1 MRVTATTEAAA
12 STAADTIVVGLVE
25 GEGVPHDV
33 ESGVLQALVDA
44 GEAKTKP
51 CHLAVVHAVG
61 KRWILVGLGPRAK
74 LNAEGL
80 RIAAAAAH
88 GRARDLGAEV
98 VCWELPHKA
107 REHQPARAVVE
118 GTLLAAYRFTAFKSG
133 LSATPLRGQTPKRN
147 GEDDTIAQLIVSDH
161 VDQTAEVA
169 RAAVVAEAV
178 NAARDLQNTPANHM
192 TPTALGARAKAIAAG
207 QAALSCEVVGRDRLV
222 ERSMGAFAAVAAGSE
237 EEPALITLRYEPEDA
252 AGPVLGL
259 VGKGVTFDSGGIS
272 IKPAGSMADMK
283 YDMTG
288 GAAVIE
294 ALGAIAALRLPVRV
308 VGVVGATENLLSGGA
323 MKPSDVVTAASGLTV
338 QIDNTD
344 AEGRLVLADCLH
356 HAIGQGAERLVDVAT
371 LTGAIMSTLGKVY
384 SGFWADDEDWAAEVA
399 SAADD
404 AGELIWRMP
413 LHERY
418 AELIKGTTADVANQ
432 SPLRTGAACTA
443 AEFLHRFTGG
453 VPWAHLD
460 ICGTAWDSGRAYA
473 PKGGTGVMVRT
484 LVALAERVS
493 AEAQPA
499 SAEAHLAGADGDAAA
514 T

>member
-25 GEGVPHDV
+25 DEGVPHDI
-33 ESGVLQALVDA
+33 EDGALQALVEA

-51 CHLAVVHAVG
+51 CHLAVVHAAG
-61 KRWILVGLGPRAK
+61 KRWILVGLGARDK
-74 LNAEGL
+74 LSAEGL
-80 RIAAAAAH
+80 RLAAGAAH
-88 GRARDLGAEV
+88 GRARDLGAATI
-98 VCWELPHKA
+98 CWELPHKA

-118 GTLLAAYRFTAFKSG
+118 GTLMAAYRFTAFKSG
-133 LSATPLRGQTPKRN
+133 DDN
-147 GEDDTIAQLIVSDH
+147 GSSVIAELIVSDH
-161 VDQTAEVA
+161 VDQAAEVA
-169 RAAVVAEAV
+169 RAVVVAEAV

-192 TPTALGARAKAIAAG
+192 TPTALGARAQAIAAQHG
-207 QAALSCEVVGRDRLV
+207 ALSCEVVGREEIV
-222 ERSMGAFAAVAAGSE
+222 ARSMGAFAAVAAGSE
-237 EEPALITLRYEPEDA
+237 EEPALITLRYEPEEA
-252 AGPVLGL
+252 VGPILGL

-308 VGVVGATENLLSGGA
+308 VGVVGATENLLSGSA

-384 SGFWADDEDWAAEVA
+384 SGFWADDEDWAAEVTG
-399 SAADD
+399 AADE

-418 AELIKGTTADVANQ
+418 AELVKGATADVANQ

-484 LVALAERVS
+484 LVALAERTS
-493 AEAQPA
+493 AEHDAP
-499 SAEAHLAGADGDAAA
+499 SAR
-514 T
+514 

>member
-33 ESGVLQALVDA
+33 EDGALQALVDA
-44 GEAKTKP
+44 GEATAKP
-51 CHLAVVHAVG
+51 CHLAVVHAVD
-61 KRWILVGLGPRAK
+61 KRWILVGLGARDK
-74 LNAEGL
+74 LGAEGL
-80 RIAAAAAH
+80 RLAAAAAH
-88 GRARDLGAEV
+88 GRARDLGATTI
-98 VCWELPHKA
+98 CWELPHKA

-133 LSATPLRGQTPKRN
+133 DDN
-147 GEDDTIAQLIVSDH
+147 GSSGIAELMVSDH
-161 VDQTAEVA
+161 VDQAAEVA
-169 RAAVVAEAV
+169 RAVVVAEAV

-192 TPTALGARAKAIAAG
+192 TPAALGARAKAIAAEHD
-207 QAALSCEVVGRDRLV
+207 ALTCEVVGRDGLV
-222 ERSMGAFAAVAAGSE
+222 ERSMGAFVAVAAGSE
-237 EEPALITLRYEPEDA
+237 EEPALITLRYEPQNA
-252 AGPVLGL
+252 VGPVLGL

-294 ALGAIAALRLPVRV
+294 ALGAIATLRLPVRV
-308 VGVVGATENLLSGGA
+308 VGVVGATENLLSGSA

-384 SGFWADDEDWAAEVA
+384 SGFWADDEDWAMEVA
-399 SAADD
+399 AAAGD

-418 AELIKGTTADVANQ
+418 AELVKGATADVANQ

-484 LVALAERVS
+484 LVALAER
-493 AEAQPA
+493 A
-499 SAEAHLAGADGDAAA
+499 SADAAQR
-514 T
+514 

>member
-12 STAADTIVVGLVE
+12 STAADTVVVGLVE

-33 ESGVLQALVDA
+33 EGGVLQALVDA

-51 CHLAVVHAVG
+51 CHLAVAHAGG
-61 KRWILVGLGPRAK
+61 KRWILVGLGARGK
-74 LNAEGL
+74 LSAEGL
-80 RIAAAAAH
+80 RLAAAAAH
-88 GRARDLGAEV
+88 GRARDLDAQI

-107 REHQPARAVVE
+107 REHRPAR
-118 GTLLAAYRFTAFKSG
+118 
-133 LSATPLRGQTPKRN
+133 
-147 GEDDTIAQLIVSDH
+147 
-161 VDQTAEVA
+161 
-169 RAAVVAEAV
+169 AVVAEAV

-192 TPTALGARAKAIAAG
+192 TPTALGARAQAIAAEHG
-207 QAALSCEVVGRDRLV
+207 ALSCEVVGREEIV
-222 ERSMGAFAAVAAGSE
+222 ARSMGAFAAVAAGSD
-237 EEPALITLRYEPEDA
+237 EEPALITLRYEPEGA
-252 AGPVLGL
+252 TGPVLGL

-308 VGVVGATENLLSGGA
+308 VGVVGATENLLSGSA
-323 MKPSDVVTAASGLTV
+323 MKPSDVVTSASGLTV

-356 HAIGQGAERLVDVAT
+356 HAIAQGAERLVDVAT
-371 LTGAIMSTLGKVY
+371 LTGAIMSTLGRVY
-384 SGFWADDEDWAAEVA
+384 SGFWADDEEWAADVA
-399 SAADD
+399 GAAED

-418 AELIKGTTADVANQ
+418 AELVKGATADVANQ

-484 LVALAERVS
+484 LVALAEHLG
-493 AEAQPA
+493 AEGRGAGTEAPRSDAESSQTGSNEDAPA
-499 SAEAHLAGADGDAAA
+499 A
-514 T
+514 

>member
-12 STAADTIVVGLVE
+12 STAADTVVVGLVE

-33 ESGVLQALVDA
+33 EEGALQALVDA
-44 GEAKTKP
+44 GEAQASP
-51 CHLAVVHAVG
+51 GALAVAHAAG
-61 KRWILVGLGPRAK
+61 KRWILVGLGARER
-74 LNAEGL
+74 LSAEGL
-80 RIAAAAAH
+80 RLAAAAAH
-88 GRARDLGAEV
+88 GRARELGASI
-98 VCWELPHKA
+98 VCFELPHKA

-118 GTLLAAYRFTAFKSG
+118 GTLMAAYRFTAFKTSAPDGASG
-133 LSATPLRGQTPKRN
+133 IEA
-147 GEDDTIAQLIVSDH
+147 LIVSDH
-161 VDQTAEVA
+161 VDQAGEVA
-169 RAAVVAEAV
+169 RAVVVTEAV
-178 NAARDLQNTPANHM
+178 NAARDLQNTPANHL
-192 TPTALGARAKAIAAG
+192 TPTALGARAHVVAA
-207 QAALSCEVVGRDRLV
+207 AHDTLSCEVAGRDAIV
-222 ERSMGAFAAVAAGSE
+222 ERGMGAFAAVAAGSE
-237 EEPALITLRYEPEDA
+237 EEPALITLRYEPEGA
-252 AGPVLGL
+252 TGPVLGL

-288 GAAVIE
+288 GAAVVE
-294 ALGAIAALRLPVRV
+294 ALGAIAALKLPVRV
-308 VGVVGATENLLSGGA
+308 IGVVGATENLLSGSA
-323 MKPSDVVTAASGLTV
+323 MKPSDVVVSAAGLTV

-356 HAIGQGAERLVDVAT
+356 PAIDQGAERLVDVAT

-384 SGFWADDEDWAAEVA
+384 SGFWADDEGWANEVA
-399 SAADD
+399 GAAGE

-418 AELIKGTTADVANQ
+418 AELVKGATADVANQ

-460 ICGTAWDSGRAYA
+460 ICGTAWDSGRAYG

-484 LVALAERVS
+484 LVALAERT
-493 AEAQPA
+493 AAGPA
-499 SAEAHLAGADGDAAA
+499 A
-514 T
+514 

>member
-1 MRVTATTEAAA
+1 MRVTATIEAAA
-12 STAADTIVVGLVE
+12 STAADTIVVGLID

-33 ESGVLQALVDA
+33 DGGVLQALVDA

-51 CHLAVVHAVG
+51 CSLAVTHAAG
-61 KRWILVGLGPRAK
+61 KRWILVGLGARDK
-74 LNAEGL
+74 LSAEGL
-80 RIAAAAAH
+80 RLAAAAAQ
-88 GRARDLGAEV
+88 GRARDLGATT

-118 GTLLAAYRFTAFKSG
+118 GTLLSAYRFTAFKSG
-133 LSATPLRGQTPKRN
+133 DDNGSSAVA
-147 GEDDTIAQLIVSDH
+147 ELIVSDH
-161 VDQTAEVA
+161 VDQAAEVA

-192 TPTALGARAKAIAAG
+192 TPTALGARAAVLAAG
-207 QAALSCEVVGRDRLV
+207 HDALSCEVVGRAEIVARG
-222 ERSMGAFAAVAAGSE
+222 MGAFAAVAAGSE
-237 EEPALITLRYEPEDA
+237 EEPALITLRYEPEGA
-252 AGPVLGL
+252 VGPVLGF

-308 VGVVGATENLLSGGA
+308 VGVVGATENLLSGSA

-356 HAIGQGAERLVDVAT
+356 HAIEQGAERLIDVAT
-371 LTGAIMSTLGKVY
+371 LTGAIMSALGKVY
-384 SGFWADDEDWAAEVA
+384 AGFWADDEAWAAEVA
-399 SAADD
+399 DAAHE

-418 AELIKGTTADVANQ
+418 AEFVKGATGDVVNQ
-432 SPLRTGAACTA
+432 SPPRTGAACTA
-443 AEFLHRFTGG
+443 AEFLHHFTGG

-460 ICGTAWDSGRAYA
+460 IGGASDSGRAYA

-484 LVALAERVS
+484 LVALAEHAGAAAQRASAKAPPVS
-493 AEAQPA
+493 AEHDVPPA
-499 SAEAHLAGADGDAAA
+499 R
-514 T
+514 